1 MLTNKEF
8 NRLQGFPADFQLP
21 ADFEPFAM
29 FAIDLGGVMNRDEN
43 GKLTPAF
50 PSLVGK
56 GVNLWE
62 VVPRNE
68 GMTATQLTKFEAEQR
83 EKDRLARLALYAS
96 RGYAFDERAVSDPDG
111 GEDEYDI
118 CEPDAAG
125 DEWVY
130 FFASNTRPTD
140 RGGRSTR
147 KSVGNANFEGLVD
160 KAQ

>member
-96 RGYAFDERAVSDPDG
+96 RG
-111 GEDEYDI
+111 
-118 CEPDAAG
+118 
-125 DEWVY
+125 
-130 FFASNTRPTD
+130 
-140 RGGRSTR
+140 
-147 KSVGNANFEGLVD
+147 
-160 KAQ
+160 